1 MVSMEPYRLS
11 EEHVDAVGD
20 LLSAAFLNAP
30 GTRFMFPDPARRAR
44 LLPLL
49 FTALARR
56 TVRNGEATALG
67 APLHAVALWMPPV
80 REHPV
85 EAEVAEAGM
94 GAVALLDE
102 EEAGR
107 FTVFRRH
114 FDTTHERLIDQPHW
128 YLSFLAVDPGHQGQ
142 GAGTVLM
149 RHMLDRV
156 APQRRAVL
164 SGVGGRGQPAVLRA
178 PGLSRGG
185 DRHGAEERPPHV
197 GAATGLTG
205 HELVL
210 AARGRSEVEFADTP

>member
-1 MVSMEPYRLS
+1 MASMEPYRLS
-11 EEHVDAVGD
+11 EAHVDAVGD

-49 FTALARR
+49 FTAMARR

-128 YLSFLAVDPGHQGQ
+128 YLSFLAVDPGHQGH
-142 GAGTVLM
+142 GAGTVLV

-156 APQRRAVL
+156 APTGVPCYLESVDEANLGFYERLGFRVVEIGTVPRSDLRTWALRR
-164 SGVGGRGQPAVLRA
+164 
-178 PGLSRGG
+178 
-185 DRHGAEERPPHV
+185 D
-197 GAATGLTG
+197 
-205 HELVL
+205 
-210 AARGRSEVEFADTP
+210 